1 MSQDEPVPVDKPTA
15 RDPASVAPSGFSIS
29 SAAFAQE
36 QLYTNGGL
44 NYSLRGYGTVGSNQ
58 QNAGTAQI
66 NGEEMLSYK
75 VYHIMKPEAD
85 KALAANI
92 AGFIGASGSL
102 WMHRGN
108 RVQQRWK
115 GVREDGSVGN

>member
-1 MSQDEPVPVDKPTA
+1 M
-15 RDPASVAPSGFSIS
+15 APSGFSIS

-66 NGEEMLSYK
+66 NGEEILSYK

-85 KALAANI
+85 KEFAANI
-92 AGFIGASGSL
+92 ASFIGVSG
-102 WMHRGN
+102 
-108 RVQQRWK
+108 
-115 GVREDGSVGN
+115 